1 MGRHRNNKIR
11 STSTCKED
19 SSAPVTTPGDSMSA
33 NEHHVMEEHPSS
45 DEENYND
52 EIDLRGHK
60 QKKDNE
66 NDDDGQKKIR
76 TLNTI
81 TNLQFMQ
88 KQMFTMIQDIKQ
100 NVDEMYTDWKA
111 NGGFGDHTKNNTR
124 WIEIKK
130 NSLAFGM
137 TVALNYLDL
146 SKSINMVPSEHLL
159 DTRYVEKTLN
169 GNHIGIAIFL
179 FVILTMFKFNT
190 SSNNNGFDTPDN
202 NNIFG
207 TPDDDDG
214 MYFIILAYLYK
225 KIFEKNS

>member
-11 STSTCKED
+11 STSTCKD
-19 SSAPVTTPGDSMSA
+19 FSVDNNRPFRLTSI
-33 NEHHVMEEHPSS
+33 EEHPSS

-124 WIEIKK
+124 WIEI
-130 NSLAFGM
+130 
-137 TVALNYLDL
+137 
-146 SKSINMVPSEHLL
+146 
-159 DTRYVEKTLN
+159 RY
-169 GNHIGIAIFL
+169 
-179 FVILTMFKFNT
+179 
-190 SSNNNGFDTPDN
+190 D
-202 NNIFG
+202 
-207 TPDDDDG
+207 
-214 MYFIILAYLYK
+214 
-225 KIFEKNS
+225 

>member
-11 STSTCKED
+11 STSTCKGKCTQHILLYIDLSED

-124 WIEIKK
+124 WIEI
-130 NSLAFGM
+130 
-137 TVALNYLDL
+137 
-146 SKSINMVPSEHLL
+146 
-159 DTRYVEKTLN
+159 RY
-169 GNHIGIAIFL
+169 
-179 FVILTMFKFNT
+179 
-190 SSNNNGFDTPDN
+190 D
-202 NNIFG
+202 
-207 TPDDDDG
+207 
-214 MYFIILAYLYK
+214 
-225 KIFEKNS
+225 